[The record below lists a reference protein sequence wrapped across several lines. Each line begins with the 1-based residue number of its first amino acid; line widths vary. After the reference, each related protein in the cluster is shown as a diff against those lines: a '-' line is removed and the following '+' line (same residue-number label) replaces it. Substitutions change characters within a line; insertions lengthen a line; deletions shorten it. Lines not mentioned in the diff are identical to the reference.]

1 MGMTQRQFK
10 QEKNYRVS
18 LTIAKEMLK
27 KDLISGKDYRKIDA
41 MLIAKYNPVIGS
53 L

>member
-1 MGMTQRQFK
+1 MTSVQFK

-18 LTIAKEMLK
+18 LALAKAMLCAGH
-27 KDLISGKDYRKIDA
+27 ISEKDYCKIDS
-41 MLIAKYNPVIGS
+41 MLIDKYNPVIGS

>member
-1 MGMTQRQFK
+1 MTRGQFK

-18 LTIAKEMLK
+18 VAIAKVMLTK
-27 KDLISGKDYRKIDA
+27 ELITEKEYRKIDS
-41 MLIAKYNPVIGS
+41 MLIAKYTPVIGG

>member
-1 MGMTQRQFK
+1 MTRVQFK

-18 LTIAKEMLK
+18 VALARAMLCAG
-27 KDLISGKDYRKIDA
+27 LISEKDYRKIDS
-41 MLIAKYNPVIGS
+41 MLIDKYNPVIGS

>member
-1 MGMTQRQFK
+1 MRRVQFE

-18 LTIAKEMLK
+18 VAIAKAMLTK
-27 KDLISGKDYRKIDA
+27 KLITEKEYRKIDSR
-41 MLIAKYNPVIGS
+41 LIAKYNPVIGG

>member
-1 MGMTQRQFK
+1 MTRVQFK

-18 LTIAKEMLK
+18 VALAKAMLGAG
-27 KDLISGKDYRKIDA
+27 LISEKDYRKIDSI
-41 MLIAKYNPVIGS
+41 LIEKYNPIIGS